1 MVAYPEGNESERMN
15 FQCVVFKNLLLR
27 ITKNFSIILM
37 TFKSLD
43 FLLIWGF
50 LENLWWRMKFSKQLD
65 VSFYYKFW

>member
-37 TFKSLD
+37 TF

-65 VSFYYKFW
+65 GSFYYKFG